1 MIDFSGLKAI
11 IAENNSFVISTH
23 VNPDADAIG
32 SEMALYFILDRLGKR
47 VSVINHS
54 ETPDFLKFMDDKSLI
69 KKYDSNEHN
78 KIIDEAD
85 VIILVDLNHL
95 NRVVSMEEKLRGSN
109 KIKVC
114 IDHHVDPE
122 NFTEYLYVHEDYSS
136 TGEIIYY
143 FIKAANLGE
152 IDYNIALQLYAA
164 IMTDTGSFRF
174 NRTTPKIH
182 NIIADLLEKGV
193 DPQKVYSNI
202 FEMGSLGKVKLLGRA
217 LNSMQV
223 NENEKVAYM
232 IVTQKGIEETG
243 CSEADVDGF
252 VNYCLKISSVKI
264 GLLFIELKNGM
275 KVSFRSKGDI
285 PVNKLAAEF
294 GGGGHLNASGT
305 RLFDTDFNEYINK
318 VVKAADKYIPEK

>member
-1 MIDFSGLKAI
+1 MIDFSELKAI
-11 IAENNSFVISTH
+11 IAENNAFVISTH

-54 ETPDFLKFMDDKSLI
+54 ETPDFLKFMDNKSVI
-69 KKYDSNEHN
+69 KKYDPNEHN

-85 VIILVDLNHL
+85 VIILVDLNQL
-95 NRVVSMEEKLRGSN
+95 DRVVKMEAKLRGSN

-136 TGEIIYY
+136 TGEIIYD

-232 IVTQKGIEETG
+232 VVTQKEIEETG
-243 CSEADVDGF
+243 CSEADIDGF

-264 GLLFIELKNGM
+264 GMLFIELKNGM

-294 GGGGHLNASGT
+294 GGGGHVNASGA
-305 RLFDTDFNEYINK
+305 RLFETDFNEYINE
-318 VVKAADKYIPEK
+318 VVKAADKYISKK